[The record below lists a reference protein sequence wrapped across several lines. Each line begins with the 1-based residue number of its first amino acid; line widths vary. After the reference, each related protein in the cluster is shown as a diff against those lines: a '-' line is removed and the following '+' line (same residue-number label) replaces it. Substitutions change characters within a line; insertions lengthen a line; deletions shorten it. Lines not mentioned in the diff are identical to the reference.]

1 MATGSASRERSSLVP
16 SGLTLSIV
24 LGVALATVA
33 CGKPGV
39 CRDKDLLLEI
49 GGDHGHDRRIPKN
62 KLTQGPGRYVL
73 GGESHEHG
81 FRLTEADIG
90 RLQAGEA
97 IELRS
102 TSMNA
107 HVHELRLKCA
117 P

>member
-1 MATGSASRERSSLVP
+1 MP

-24 LGVALATVA
+24 LGVAFAATA

-39 CRDKDLLLEI
+39 CRDKALLLEI
-49 GGDHGHDRRIPKN
+49 GGDHGHERSIPKD
-62 KLTQGPGRYVL
+62 KLTQGPGRYAIT
-73 GGESHEHG
+73 GGSHEHG
-81 FRLTEADIG
+81 FRLTEADI
-90 RLQAGEA
+90 RKLQAGEA

>member
-1 MATGSASRERSSLVP
+1 MP
-16 SGLTLSIV
+16 SGLPLSII
-24 LGVALATVA
+24 LGVALSTAA

-39 CRDKDLLLEI
+39 CRDKDLLVEV
-49 GGDHGHDRRIPKN
+49 GGDHGHDRRIPKD
-62 KLTQGPGRYVL
+62 KLTQGPGRYAL
-73 GGESHEHG
+73 DGGSHEHG

-90 RLQAGEA
+90 RLQSGASV
-97 IELRS
+97 ELRS